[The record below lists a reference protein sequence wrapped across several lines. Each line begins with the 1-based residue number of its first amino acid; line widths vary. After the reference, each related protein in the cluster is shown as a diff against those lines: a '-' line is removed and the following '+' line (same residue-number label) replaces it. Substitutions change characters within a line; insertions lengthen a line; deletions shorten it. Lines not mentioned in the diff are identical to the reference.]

1 MLNKLKIALLP
12 KEDDVNVGD
21 MLASIWPLAVA
32 GIAFL
37 IATIFWVHYSQ
48 RKLVAV
54 FAVAVFIVALLVF
67 LLYASG
73 SQRAERVSRLFIGA
87 LVSMGVMFTFVF
99 TPFTVPDEDYHFSA
113 SYCLANFLMGE
124 GYQSEDPVTM
134 REDDAQ
140 FFRSLSTT
148 LSSGSY
154 NRVVDS
160 AGDFFCGS
168 SKSVEVITG
177 RSHSITGSMPQT
189 KIASAL
195 GIVLARL
202 LNLSSYWLF
211 TLGRLFNFLSY
222 VVLVV
227 LAYRISPIGKNAIAV
242 VSLLPMSLHLAAS
255 YSYDAFIISMS
266 LLVTALC
273 FRSIYSSVPFAKKE
287 CLELLVCVAL
297 LAPCKVIYVL
307 LAFLTFFIPV
317 RRFSSKKKS
326 IQIKC
331 GCALLVMALLVIIK
345 LADILAV
352 AGLSESSG
360 SVLDSRGIET
370 GVFYSLTDFIAAPF
384 SFFNIIF
391 NTIDLQ
397 GYYYIQTM
405 VGGWLCWFQPEI
417 VAPGFYVLAYVFI
430 LCLASLK
437 SRDDEGVLATSLR
450 VFGAGTFLLGVL
462 LVICSMLLSWTFNT
476 ESFVQGVQGRY
487 FLPFLPLLLLSLRG
501 TFLECKCKMGGYL
514 IASICVVNC
523 FYLLRILAVS
533 IML

>member
-1 MLNKLKIALLP
+1 M
-12 KEDDVNVGD
+12 
-21 MLASIWPLAVA
+21 
-32 GIAFL
+32 
-37 IATIFWVHYSQ
+37 
-48 RKLVAV
+48 
-54 FAVAVFIVALLVF
+54 
-67 LLYASG
+67 
-73 SQRAERVSRLFIGA
+73 
-87 LVSMGVMFTFVF
+87 
-99 TPFTVPDEDYHFSA
+99 
-113 SYCLANFLMGE
+113 
-124 GYQSEDPVTM
+124 
-134 REDDAQ
+134 
-140 FFRSLSTT
+140 
-148 LSSGSY
+148 
-154 NRVVDS
+154 
-160 AGDFFCGS
+160 
-168 SKSVEVITG
+168 
-177 RSHSITGSMPQT
+177 
-189 KIASAL
+189 
-195 GIVLARL
+195 
-202 LNLSSYWLF
+202 
-211 TLGRLFNFLSY
+211 
-222 VVLVV
+222 
-227 LAYRISPIGKNAIAV
+227 
-242 VSLLPMSLHLAAS
+242 
-255 YSYDAFIISMS
+255 
-266 LLVTALC
+266 
-273 FRSIYSSVPFAKKE
+273 
-287 CLELLVCVAL
+287 
-297 LAPCKVIYVL
+297 
-307 LAFLTFFIPV
+307 
-317 RRFSSKKKS
+317 
-326 IQIKC
+326 
-331 GCALLVMALLVIIK
+331 
-345 LADILAV
+345 